1 MPTKTLFKL
10 EPFFLTILKQRLDL
24 RIELSNSNLNNL
36 IMIRVIGQLFDFDVS
51 KVFSI
56 KLVFLGLGY
65 VSTYNSIYPISTN

>member
-10 EPFFLTILKQRLDL
+10 EPFFLTILKQILDL
-24 RIELSNSNLNNL
+24 RIELSNSNPNNW

-65 VSTYNSIYPISTN
+65 VSTYNSKYPISTN